1 MRNDLIAAA
10 YESVGLAQRI
20 YDSLQNM
27 RKGPLLGLQNVVIV
41 TKSGDGKVTITL
53 KKELPAIPRSTNAE
67 VLTFIAEMIFSDSQ
81 SEMVQGL
88 IEEGLDDLF
97 LEKFSRAMDTNS
109 SALLFLLSYNSMSDV
124 DELLSMLALFKG
136 SIYQTTLPPQTISAI
151 EKRIQDSQQSN

>member
-10 YESVGLAQRI
+10 YESVGLAQGV

-41 TKSGDGKVTITL
+41 TKSGDGKVIITL
-53 KKELPAIPRSTNAE
+53 KKELPAAPGNTNAE
-67 VLTFIAEMIFSDSQ
+67 LLTFIAEMIFSDSQ
-81 SEMVQGL
+81 NEMVQGL
-88 IEEGLDDLF
+88 VDGGLDELF
-97 LEKFSRAMDTNS
+97 LEKFSRATDTNS

-136 SIYQTTLPPQTISAI
+136 RIYQTTLSRQTITAI
-151 EKRIQDSQQSN
+151 EKQVHHS

>member
-10 YESVGLAQRI
+10 CESAGLAQRI

-27 RKGPLLGLQNVVIV
+27 RKGPLMGLQNVVIV
-41 TKSGDGKVTITL
+41 TKSGDGIVTITL
-53 KKELPAIPRSTNAE
+53 KKELPATPRNTNAE
-67 VLTFIAEMIFSDSQ
+67 ILTFIAEMIFSDSQ

-97 LEKFSRAMDTNS
+97 LEKFSRAMATNS
-109 SALLFLLSYNSMSDV
+109 SALLFLLSYNSMNDV

-151 EKRIQDSQQSN
+151 EKRIQDSQ